1 MIFLTMLFVV
11 CIFGALMGIRK
22 PWMGGMAGLLTT
34 PFLYFSGISQNVTI
48 LFIGMIIFFLLS
60 TAYGFMS
67 FIILSG
73 LKGGGHNV
81 GQTYM
86 SGFGAHHPG
95 GIILS
100 DEGLKI
106 LKDKNI
112 KRAGILS
119 Y

>member
-1 MIFLTMLFVV
+1 MTFFAMLFIVS
-11 CIFGALMGIRK
+11 ILGAFFGCKK
-22 PWMGGMAGLLTT
+22 PWMGGLAGLLAA
-34 PFLYFSGISQNVTI
+34 PFLFIFNIPFDVMTLLGSAL
-48 LFIGMIIFFLLS
+48 LFTLLS

-67 FIILSG
+67 FIIISG
-73 LKGGGHNV
+73 LKGKGHNV
-81 GQTYM
+81 GQTYG

-100 DEGLKI
+100 HQELKK

-112 KRAGILS
+112 KPVQILS